1 VQPLILAPVGRT
13 IAALPLLGTGDAL
26 DVRRV
31 TVLPHEGE
39 LDPERPTVVLVDAAL
54 ADRSGGVTKLGSLAP
69 FAAFIGLGEAG
80 EREPSEL
87 MRSLALTSWLP
98 ADAGPGVGTT
108 ALQGALRHASSLIES
123 YRAARLEQS
132 SAVDLRELSRVGAAL
147 STERDLDTL
156 LGMILTQALKLS
168 SSDAGSLYLT
178 ERDDKGKPSTL
189 RFKLT
194 RNITLPAIPF
204 TEFSIPI
211 DHASIAGYVAATG
224 DPLTIADVYLLP
236 EQVTYRLNRSFDE
249 KFGYRTKSML
259 VLPMRTHRD
268 EVIGVLQLINR
279 KRDAD
284 QPLSSPDVVE
294 RQVLPF
300 DQRSADLVAALAAQA
315 AVAIE
320 NSRLYEDIERLF
332 EGFVTAAVTAIEAR
346 DPTTSGHSFR
356 VATFT
361 TGLAEAVDKAG
372 EGPYRGLTFTREQIR
387 EIRYAGL
394 LHDFGKVGVREQVL
408 VKQKKLYGHDL
419 TILRHRFHSLL
430 QQADLEFERER
441 AEHLLDHGP
450 ADYREV
456 VQRLD
461 LMRRDRRD
469 ELSRWLDSIVRANE
483 PTILPEGSFEE
494 LEEIGRQTFT
504 DFDGIER
511 PLLAEDELRFLMINK
526 GNLDP
531 RERREIESHVTHT
544 YRFLEQIPWTRE
556 LSGIPKIAFGHHE
569 KLDGT
574 GYPRGIGEQ
583 DIPVQTRMMTI
594 ADIYDALTA
603 TDRPYK
609 RAVTAE
615 RALDILGH
623 EAKDGHIDRD
633 LLTTFIQ
640 AQVFTRIAP
649 SEGTKRRSTGSLRS
663 SAASRAVPQT
673 PQSTRRATP
682 PTSAPAAPADS
693 PRTTPRPTRQTDDP
707 RRD

>member
-1 VQPLILAPVGRT
+1 MDPGGSYVRPHPVQPLIFAPAGRA
-13 IAALPLLGTGDAL
+13 IASLPRLGAGDAL

-31 TVLPHEGE
+31 EVLPHGE
-39 LDPERPTVVLVDAAL
+39 DLDPERPTVVLVDAAL
-54 ADRSGGVTKLGSLAP
+54 AIRSGGPGMLGSLAP
-69 FAAFIGLGEAG
+69 YAAFVGIGEEG
-80 EREPSEL
+80 EREPSEV
-87 MRSLALTSWLP
+87 MHALALTSWLP
-98 ADAGPGVGTT
+98 ADASAGAGTA
-108 ALQGALRHASSLIES
+108 ALQGALRHASSLIEA

-132 SAVDLRELSRVGAAL
+132 SAFDLRELSRVGAAL
-147 STERDLDTL
+147 STERNLDTL
-156 LGMILTQALKLS
+156 LEMILSQALQLS
-168 SSDAGSLYLT
+168 ASDAGSLYLM
-178 ERDDKGKPSTL
+178 ERDAAGNPSTL
-189 RFKLT
+189 RFKLSQ
-194 RNITLPAIPF
+194 NITLPEIPF

-211 DHASIAGYVAATG
+211 DHSSIAGHVAATG
-224 DPLTIADVYLLP
+224 HPLMIGDVYLLP
-236 EQVTYRLNRSFDE
+236 EQVTYRLNRSFDD

-259 VLPMRTHRD
+259 VLPMRTHKD
-268 EVIGVLQLINR
+268 EIIGVLQLINR

-284 QPLSSPDVVE
+284 VQLTSLDVVD

-356 VATFT
+356 VATLT
-361 TGLAEAVDKAG
+361 TNLAEAVDHAD
-372 EGPYRGLTFTREQIR
+372 EGPYKGVKFTREQIR

-430 QQADLEFERER
+430 QQADLEYERER
-441 AEHLLDHGP
+441 AEHLLDHG
-450 ADYREV
+450 ATDYREV
-456 VQRLD
+456 VARLD
-461 LMRRDRRD
+461 LMRRERRD
-469 ELSRWLDSIVRANE
+469 QLSRWLDSVVRANE

-494 LEEIGRQTFT
+494 LEEIGRQTYV
-504 DFDGIER
+504 DFDGVER
-511 PLLAEDELRFLMINK
+511 PLLGDDELRFLMINK

-544 YRFLEQIPWTRE
+544 YRFLEKIPWTRE

-574 GYPRGIGEQ
+574 GYPRGVSEQ
-583 DIPVQTRMMTI
+583 EIPVQTRMMTI

-615 RALDILGH
+615 RALDILGF

-633 LLTTFIQ
+633 LLKTFVQ
-640 AQVFTRIAP
+640 AQVFSKISP
-649 SEGTKRRSTGSLRS
+649 SEGTKRRSTGTLRAS
-663 SAASRAVPQT
+663 MAARVAPHT
-673 PQSTRRATP
+673 PTATP
-682 PTSAPAAPADS
+682 STAAP
-693 PRTTPRPTRQTDDP
+693 PTDDP